1 MILLIVC
8 LGASKII
15 VIALLK
21 AAHNGVSGHVDTYI
35 FGHYLN

>member
-15 VIALLK
+15 VIVFLEAV
-21 AAHNGVSGHVDTYI
+21 HNGVSRHVDTYI